1 MLDSIYHFF
10 ADPFQYSFFTT
21 AFFASILVGVL
32 CGTIGVYIV
41 LRGMSYIGH
50 GLSHAIFGG
59 AAVAFVLF
67 DQNPDSSGSTQ
78 DRTWSFY
85 IAAGAWGFAS
95 AILINLIVRRI
106 RITADA
112 AIGIVTTASFA
123 IGVAVLSALKRFTR
137 NLDASLFGNI
147 FGVNNKDLIVLVI
160 VTIVTLSVVFLFY
173 RKFLFST
180 FDEETARVYGVPT
193 AWVETFFSLVLAGM
207 ILAAMNLMGVT
218 LIAAAIVVP
227 PVTARLLTHQFH
239 KMLLGSMAIG
249 ALTAGFGVFIS
260 MKIDIPASAG
270 AVLTQTAI
278 FIGVLLY
285 TTLISHRHTPL
296 LHADIA

>member
-1 MLDSIYHFF
+1 MFNDIINYFL
-10 ADPFQYSFFTT
+10 APFQYSFFTN
-21 AFFASILVGVL
+21 AFFASILVGML

-59 AAVAFVLF
+59 AAFAFVVF
-67 DQNPDSSGSTQ
+67 DQRPDSAGGTE

-85 IAAGAWGFAS
+85 IAAGAWGFIS
-95 AILINLIVRRI
+95 AILISQIVRRF

-123 IGVAVLSALKRFTR
+123 VGVALLSALKRFTR
-137 NLDASLFGNI
+137 NLDASLFGNM
-147 FGVNNKDLIVLVI
+147 FGLNNKDFMLLIA
-160 VTIVTLSVVFLFY
+160 VTIVVLFVVFFFY
-173 RKFLFST
+173 RQLLFST

-193 AWVETFFSLVLAGM
+193 QIVETFFSLVLAGM

-227 PVTARLLTHQFH
+227 PVIARLLTHQFH
-239 KMLLGSMAIG
+239 RMLLGSMLIG
-249 ALTAGFGVFIS
+249 SMTAAFGVFIS
-260 MKIDIPASAG
+260 MKGDIPPSAG
-270 AVLTQTAI
+270 TVLLQTAI
-278 FIGVLLY
+278 FIAVLVY
-285 TTLISHRHTPL
+285 TSVVHRREMFLNAH
-296 LHADIA
+296 IA

>member
-1 MLDSIYHFF
+1 MLNDIINYFTS
-10 ADPFQYSFFTT
+10 PFQYGFFTS
-21 AFFASILVGVL
+21 AFFASILVGLL

-67 DQNPDSSGSTQ
+67 DQRPDSSGGTE
-78 DRTWSFY
+78 DRAWSFY
-85 IAAGAWGFAS
+85 LAAGGWGFVS
-95 AILINLIVRRI
+95 AILISFIVRRF
-106 RITADA
+106 RISADA

-137 NLDASLFGNI
+137 NLDASLFGNM
-147 FGVNNKDLIVLVI
+147 FGLNSKDLILLVVVTVVVLV
-160 VTIVTLSVVFLFY
+160 VVFFFY
-173 RKFLFST
+173 RQLLFST

-193 AWVETFFSLVLAGM
+193 QWVETFFSLVLAGM

-227 PVTARLLTHQFH
+227 PVIARLLTHQFH
-239 KMLLGSMAIG
+239 KMLIGSMLIG
-249 ALTAGFGVFIS
+249 SFTAAFGVFIS
-260 MKIDIPASAG
+260 MKGDIPPSAG
-270 AVLTQTAI
+270 TVLLQTAM
-278 FIGVLLY
+278 FIIVLAY
-285 TTLISHRHTPL
+285 TTLANRRETL
-296 LHADIA
+296 LHAHLS